1 MSLENLALSVRIPT
15 DEDKIFKDECVF
27 TFETADLENGVYI
40 CMKNL
45 IAVGPKTLCEYR
57 ERTGC
62 QAFLHYK
69 IDKKF
74 KQKGTDATSRP
85 TKVALGVPGGFELP
99 QDRYTVTEHW
109 ALVNLQDGTRL
120 ELPIP
125 LTDTPKDDIS
135 HLKDLNLPS
144 RLATAISVIQRS
156 ESAILVEERAS
167 GVEAWE
173 EENMRLISSH
183 AMNLRQLDNGVR
195 IAPSGWKC
203 SQCNLRE
210 NLWLNLTDGAINCGR
225 RFWDGSGGNNHAVEH
240 YERTKYPLAVKL
252 GTITS
257 EGAEVF
263 SYPEDDMVVD
273 PMLAEH
279 LAHFGIDILLMKKT
293 EKTMAELEVSANER
307 LGEWCLL
314 QESSHELAPRY
325 GPGLTGLRN
334 LGNTC
339 YMNSVIQVLFAIP
352 QFRWLYAYQHRAWID
367 RALHEFVSTG
377 LATAT
382 PSQGLIEN
390 VGLQF
395 AKLGHGMCSGAYS
408 WLAPTS
414 LPELCEGAVPLL
426 PGIRPQ
432 LFRRLMGRHNRSFA
446 TKHQQDACEFLTFL
460 LDLLDTQAPS
470 PSGTKPAQVFSAQ
483 GLTVTVPY
491 PSSCVRL
498 AIEDRLE
505 CGMTRKVRYGTRNE
519 LVLSVPI
526 PMDSMTNRT
535 EYEEWEQK
543 EHDAASSG
551 IKLDLSAKV
560 RPRIPFQAC
569 LDAWATTERV
579 EDFRT
584 PASSPPGQITHA
596 FRSSRLANFPDF
608 LCVQLTKFTIGADW
622 LPRKLDVE
630 IELDTEPRDHDSS
643 ASNTFKIDLA
653 RLRSLGGLQPGEELM
668 PDSEEVSTSETSS
681 LPKPNPDILNELIS
695 MGFSL
700 PACHRA
706 CIQSGNTSLEAATN
720 WIMEHMDDPDLNDPI
735 EDSSSVPTTVTKPVS
750 PGQPSELHVDNS
762 SVDIMMAMGFSRS
775 QAIKAL
781 RHTNNSLEAAADWA
795 FSNTDALNAP
805 DEEPASDNMGPAVEL
820 GTNAG
825 ATPTASDN
833 SQLTDGSSVYELCAF
848 ISHMGKST
856 TDGHYVAHIKRS
868 ALAKSIPYEPPVEYL
883 GSPPC
888 DGDSDEWVIFND
900 DKVAKSEAPPY
911 RHAYIY
917 IFRRVD
923 APSD

>member
-1 MSLENLALSVRIPT
+1 MMDLECLSSSVRIPT
-15 DEDKIFKDECVF
+15 TEDKVFKDECAF

-45 IAVGPKTLCEYR
+45 IAIGPRTFCEYR
-57 ERTGC
+57 EKTGC
-62 QAFLHYK
+62 QTFLHYK

-74 KQKGTDATSRP
+74 KPKDAGSRP

-99 QDRYTVTEHW
+99 QERYTVTEHW

-120 ELPIP
+120 ELPAP
-125 LTDTPKDDIS
+125 SADTPKEDTS

-144 RLATAISVIQRS
+144 RLATAINFIQRA

-183 AMNLRQLDNGVR
+183 AMNLKQLDNGVR

-203 SQCNLRE
+203 SQCDLKE

-225 RFWDGSGGNNHAVEH
+225 RFWDGTGGNNHAVEH
-240 YERTKYPLAVKL
+240 YERTRYPLAVKL

-279 LAHFGIDILLMKKT
+279 LAHFGIDIMLMKKT

-314 QESSHELAPRY
+314 QESNHELAPRY

-339 YMNSVIQVLFAIP
+339 YMNAVVQVLFAIP
-352 QFRWLYAYQHRAWID
+352 QFRWLYAYQHRAWINQ
-367 RALHEFVSTG
+367 ALNEFATTG
-377 LATAT
+377 LTVQG
-382 PSQGLIEN
+382 PSQLLIEN

-408 WLAPTS
+408 WLTPAN

-470 PSGTKPAQVFSAQ
+470 ATGTKPAQVFNAQ
-483 GLTVTVPY
+483 GQPVTVPY

-498 AIEDRLE
+498 AIEDRFE
-505 CGMTRKVRYGTRNE
+505 CGMTRKVRYSTRNE

-526 PMDSMTNRT
+526 PMDAMTNRT
-535 EYEEWEQK
+535 EYEEWEQA
-543 EHDAASSG
+543 ERDAATSG
-551 IKLDLSAKV
+551 TKLDPAAKI
-560 RPRIPFQAC
+560 RPRIPFEAC
-569 LDAWATTERV
+569 LRAWADKERV

-584 PASSPPGQITHA
+584 PASIPPGQITHA
-596 FRSSRLANFPDF
+596 FRTSRLVNFPDF
-608 LCVQLTKFTIGADW
+608 LCVQLAKFTIGADW
-622 LPRKLDVE
+622 LPRKMDVE
-630 IELDTEPRDHDSS
+630 IELDTESVHETTTP
-643 ASNTFKIDLA
+643 NTFKVDLA
-653 RLRSLGGLQPGEELM
+653 QLRSLGGLQPGEELM
-668 PDSEEVSTSETSS
+668 HDPEEELASGPVEIPT
-681 LPKPNPDILNELIS
+681 PNPEIFSELMS
-695 MGFSL
+695 MGFSS

-706 CIQSGNTSLEAATN
+706 CMESGNTSLEAATN
-720 WIMEHMDDPDLNDPI
+720 WIMEHMDDPNLNDPI
-735 EDSSSVPTTVTKPVS
+735 YRSSDVATTGTTQATS
-750 PGQPSELHVDNS
+750 GQSSQLQVDDS
-762 SVDIMMAMGFSRS
+762 SVDMMMAMGFTRT

-781 RHTNNSLEAAADWA
+781 RHTNNNLEAAADWA

-805 DEEPASDNMGPAVEL
+805 DEEPLNTTAATGSEVNTTAP
-820 GTNAG
+820 G
-825 ATPTASDN
+825 ATATAPSN
-833 SQLTDGSSVYELCAF
+833 SQLTDGASMYELCAF
-848 ISHMGKST
+848 ISHMGRST

-868 ALAKSIPYEPPVEYL
+868 ALAKSIPYEPPVEFL

-900 DKVAKSEAPPY
+900 EKVAKSEAPPY